1 MDIEKYKYSQ
11 SMLKIAQ
18 RELGE
23 RHNKIVELGIDLAC
37 AKRNINVLLAIIS
50 IMTFGLIFN

>member
-1 MDIEKYKYSQ
+1 MDIDKYKYNQ
-11 SMLKIAQ
+11 SLLKIAYS
-18 RELGE
+18 ELGE

-37 AKRNINVLLAIIS
+37 AKRNINVLLAIIA

>member
-1 MDIEKYKYSQ
+1 MDIDQYKYNQ
-11 SMLKIAQ
+11 SLLRIAQ

-23 RHNKIVELGIDLAC
+23 RHNKIVELGIDLSC
-37 AKRNINVLLAIIS
+37 AKRNINVLLAIIA